1 MRRHKKQCTIGSH
14 FDVEILLKSRLSL
27 LKSFP
32 VSVRRSSWTGLE
44 SCLDSNFSCCIF
56 FWVIEEESLLLHFVL
71 LSLSINSE
79 QNICTRWSTTHF
91 GESQSF
97 NWLENYYSDQLC
109 CASHFIVICSRYSG
123 PCTVLDGLKIAQRNF
138 HAKCSTSLR
147 KVNLFLLLQLQWW
160 GRCQ

>member
-32 VSVRRSSWTGLE
+32 VSVRRSSWAGLE
-44 SCLDSNFSCCIF
+44 SCLDSNFSCYIF

-71 LSLSINSE
+71 LSLSINLD

-97 NWLENYYSDQLC
+97 NWGKII
-109 CASHFIVICSRYSG
+109 IVTNCVVPPTSSSFAAGIAAHALYWM
-123 PCTVLDGLKIAQRNF
+123 VLRLLKGTFTPSA
-138 HAKCSTSLR
+138 A
-147 KVNLFLLLQLQWW
+147 LLWW
-160 GRCQ
+160 R